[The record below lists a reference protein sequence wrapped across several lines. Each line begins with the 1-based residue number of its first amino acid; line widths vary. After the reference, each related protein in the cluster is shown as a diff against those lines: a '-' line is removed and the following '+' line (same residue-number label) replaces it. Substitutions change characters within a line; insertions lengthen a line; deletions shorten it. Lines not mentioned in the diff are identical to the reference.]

1 MHGDDKGV
9 QRGVHRD
16 RGGGG
21 GEGVHG
27 VRVQEEGHGV
37 HEDGVGMQGDEDEDG
52 VHGEGGGLHEDGEM
66 GKWCKGNGVGYMGM
80 EGVGKGVRCIKE
92 GAVHG
97 GDGGGREV
105 VCGEGGGVHG
115 GGPGRG
121 GIGKEIESFLHL
133 TIAIVHIHS
142 NGSQTFFHHSCQAN

>member
-1 MHGDDKGV
+1 M
-9 QRGVHRD
+9 
-16 RGGGG
+16 
-21 GEGVHG
+21 HG

-97 GDGGGREV
+97 GQKQAFLHILV
-105 VCGEGGGVHG
+105 VSD
-115 GGPGRG
+115 RY
-121 GIGKEIESFLHL
+121 IESALL
-133 TIAIVHIHS
+133 M
-142 NGSQTFFHHSCQAN
+142 C

>member
-1 MHGDDKGV
+1 V
-9 QRGVHRD
+9 Q
-16 RGGGG
+16 
-21 GEGVHG
+21 GEGSG
-27 VRVQEEGHGV
+27 VC
-37 HEDGVGMQGDEDEDG
+37 GDE
-52 VHGEGGGLHEDGEM
+52 VQGEGGELHEDGEM

-80 EGVGKGVRCIKE
+80 EVVGKGVRCIKE
-92 GAVHG
+92 GAVHGDERG

-121 GIGKEIESFLHL
+121 GIGKGIESFLHL

>member
-1 MHGDDKGV
+1 MGMGMHGEGDGV
-9 QRGVHRD
+9 Q
-16 RGGGG
+16 
-21 GEGVHG
+21 
-27 VRVQEEGHGV
+27 
-37 HEDGVGMQGDEDEDG
+37 
-52 VHGEGGGLHEDGEM
+52 GEGGGLHEDGEM
-66 GKWCKGNGVGYMGM
+66 GKWCKGNGVGQ
-80 EGVGKGVRCIKE
+80 GVRCIKE
-92 GAVHG
+92 GAVQG